1 MTLAGLSA
9 LVQAGAARFPHSDGL
24 RLPKDESL
32 RGHCETGEAET
43 EMRFPLHCEN
53 HTGLKQTKKIISF
66 HSFPQFKELTD
77 INRFSVLPGEGS
89 TAALNIVG

>member
-1 MTLAGLSA
+1 MTLAGLGA

-53 HTGLKQTKKIISF
+53 HTGLKQTNKQTKSF
-66 HSFPQFKELTD
+66 HFILSLSLK
-77 INRFSVLPGEGS
+77 N
-89 TAALNIVG
+89 

>member
-1 MTLAGLSA
+1 MTLAGLGA

-53 HTGLKQTKKIISF
+53 HTGLKERKNSF
-66 HSFPQFKELTD
+66 HFILSLSLK
-77 INRFSVLPGEGS
+77 N
-89 TAALNIVG
+89 